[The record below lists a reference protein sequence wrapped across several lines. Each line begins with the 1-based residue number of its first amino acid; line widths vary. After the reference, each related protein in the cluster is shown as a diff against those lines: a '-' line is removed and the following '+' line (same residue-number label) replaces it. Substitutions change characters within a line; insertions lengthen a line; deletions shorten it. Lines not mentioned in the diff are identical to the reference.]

1 MDEIDQIS
9 DQGTKLFQELMRF
22 KPEGLTPNAWAVKAG
37 VSRTIWA
44 DLKRHGNPS
53 LRTLKKLLGA
63 ADSSLGE
70 FEALRLNATPQ
81 LHDTV
86 IDGVGDA
93 GSSGWRPAPL
103 VPVPL
108 LATAMAGEW
117 GKAGSGIE
125 LSLIKLLEVIG
136 WVDRP
141 ASLTADRDAFAITVV
156 GDSMW
161 PRFRPGR
168 RLLVSP
174 AAPIAIGDDVVV
186 RLASS
191 AGSGVVSVLV
201 KELAHRT
208 ASFVELRQ
216 FNPDVR
222 FRVAAK
228 EVSAIHKVVGEA
240 I

>member
-1 MDEIDQIS
+1 MDEVDQIS
-9 DQGTKLFQELMRF
+9 DQGTRLLQDLMRF
-22 KPEGLTPNAWAVKAG
+22 RPEGLTANAWAVKAG
-37 VSRTIWA
+37 VSRTIWV

-53 LRTLKKLLGA
+53 LRTLEKLLGA

-70 FEALRLNATPQ
+70 FEALRLGATPQ

-117 GKAGSGIE
+117 GEAGSGIE
-125 LSLIKLLEVIG
+125 LGLIKLLEVIG

-141 ASLTADRDAFAITVV
+141 ASLTTDRDAFAITVV

-174 AAPIAIGDDVVV
+174 AAPIAIGDDVVL
-186 RLASS
+186 RLAN
-191 AGSGVVSVLV
+191 SGGGGVANVLV
-201 KELAHRT
+201 KELADRT